1 MNRVSRRTFLRQASM
16 GAAAVGVATT
26 VPSFLRKASKG
37 KASSVTAAVPTG
49 HMTQD
54 GPLIAHIDDANTGE
68 ITVMVGTR
76 QVTYRNEEIA
86 RRLLSSTQ

>member
-26 VPSFLRKASKG
+26 VPGFLRRAGKG
-37 KASSVTAAVPTG
+37 KAPSEMAAAPTG

-54 GPLIAHIDDANTGE
+54 GPLVAHIDDVNTGE

-76 QVTYRNEEIA
+76 QVTYRNDEIA